1 MIKINKFAYMKFH
14 YLFFLFIILFSS
26 CETDFDVNAQWEDV
40 TIVYGLIDPNIED
53 QLIKINKAFLGQ
65 GDALQMAS
73 IADSSNYN
81 PSDLHVKIHRIRQQ
95 AFNQYDTLSSVT
107 LNDTILDKDDG
118 LFSTDNNII
127 YTFKKPSS
135 FYNTNSLYA
144 LEIINLISG
153 HKVTSQTEIINT
165 FSFESL
171 NPSFE
176 WGLYNGDLPDSLKFR
191 TKNIEWQPSTNGV
204 IYQLDIVI
212 NYIENNDTIN
222 LPWSQPLVE
231 YTSGNMSLKIKGD
244 QFFQFLTTNLTN
256 NTPKQ
261 FLNLDLVMTIG
272 SDDLKTYINVN
283 KPFSGI
289 VQERPVFSNI
299 NNGVGLF
306 SSRFTYDDI
315 KGIELTNG
323 TINYM
328 INDLDLGFE

>member
-1 MIKINKFAYMKFH
+1 MIKINKFAYMKFN

-261 FLNLDLVMTIG
+261 FLNLDLVMTVG

>member
-14 YLFFLFIILFSS
+14 NLFFLFLILFSS

-261 FLNLDLVMTIG
+261 FLNLDLVMTVG

>member
-191 TKNIEWQPSTNGV
+191 TKNIEWQPSNNGV

-261 FLNLDLVMTIG
+261 FLNLDLVMTVG

>member
-1 MIKINKFAYMKFH
+1 MIKINKFAYMKIH

-81 PSDLHVKIHRIRQQ
+81 PSDLLVRIHRIRQQ

-261 FLNLDLVMTIG
+261 FLNLDLVMTVG

>member
-1 MIKINKFAYMKFH
+1 MIKINKFAYMKIH

-81 PSDLHVKIHRIRQQ
+81 SSDLHVKIHRIRQQ

-261 FLNLDLVMTIG
+261 FLNLDLVMTVG

>member
-191 TKNIEWQPSTNGV
+191 TKNIEWQPSSNGV

-261 FLNLDLVMTIG
+261 FLNLDLVMTVG

>member
-1 MIKINKFAYMKFH
+1 MIKINKFAYMKFQ
-14 YLFFLFIILFSS
+14 YLFFLFIILFPS
-26 CETDFDVNAQWEDV
+26 CETDFDVNAEWQDV
-40 TIVYGLIDPNIED
+40 TIVYGLIDPNNED
-53 QLIKINKAFLGQ
+53 QLIKINKAFLGP
-65 GDALQMAS
+65 GDALEMAS

-81 PSDLHVKIHRIRQQ
+81 PSDLLVKIHRIRQQ
-95 AFNQYDTLSSVT
+95 SFNQYDTISSVT
-107 LNDTILDKDDG
+107 LSDTILDKDDG

-144 LEIINLISG
+144 LEIVNLISG
-153 HKVTSQTEIINT
+153 HRVTSQTEIINT

-191 TKNIEWQPSTNGV
+191 TKNVEWQPSTNGV

-212 NYIENNDTIN
+212 NYIDTIEKS
-222 LPWSQPLVE
+222 LVWSQPLVQ

-256 NTPKQ
+256 NIPKQ
-261 FLNLDLVMTIG
+261 FLNLDLVMTVG
-272 SDDLKTYINVN
+272 TDDLNTYINVN

-299 NNGVGLF
+299 NNGVGLY

-315 KGIELTNG
+315 TGIELTNA

>member
-1 MIKINKFAYMKFH
+1 MIKINKFAYMKFQ
-14 YLFFLFIILFSS
+14 YLILLFIILFSS
-26 CETDFDVNAQWEDV
+26 CETDFDVNAQWQDV
-40 TIVYGLIDPNIED
+40 TIVYGLLDPNNED

-65 GDALQMAS
+65 GDALEMAS

-81 PSDLHVKIHRIRQQ
+81 PSDLLVKIHRIKQLS
-95 AFNQYDTLSSVT
+95 FNLYDTLSSVT
-107 LNDTILDKDDG
+107 LRDTILEKDTG

-144 LEIINLISG
+144 LEIVNEISG
-153 HKVTSQTEIINT
+153 HRVTSQTEIINT

-176 WGLYNGDLPDSLKFR
+176 WGLYNGDLPDSLRFR
-191 TKNIEWQPSTNGV
+191 TKNIEWQQSTNGI

-212 NYIENNDTIN
+212 NYIENNETVN
-222 LPWSQPLVE
+222 LVWSQPLVQ

-256 NTPKQ
+256 NIPRQ
-261 FLNLDLVMTIG
+261 FLNLDLVMTVG
-272 SDDLKTYINVN
+272 TDDLNTYINVN

-299 NNGVGLF
+299 NNGVGLY

-315 KGIELTNG
+315 TGIELTNG

>member
-1 MIKINKFAYMKFH
+1 MKIH

-26 CETDFDVNAQWEDV
+26 CETDFDVNAQWEEV

-81 PSDLHVKIHRIRQQ
+81 PSDLLVRIHRIRQQ
-95 AFNQYDTLSSVT
+95 AFNQYDTISSVT

-261 FLNLDLVMTIG
+261 FLNLDLVMTVG